1 MIPRLHLSRPSDV
14 GARLLVWAAL
24 LASSCSGPEPDVVLY
39 CALDQIHSE
48 PIIRDFEQRTGLR
61 VKAQY
66 DVEAHKTVG
75 LVRRIR
81 EEAGFTRCDGFWNN
95 EIAHTVQL
103 AADGLLASYDS
114 PSAADIPEEFRD
126 PERRWTGFAAR
137 ARVFILNTDRV
148 SPDEVKGMWDLV
160 EPAWRDKVGMARPL
174 TGTTLT
180 HMTAL
185 HITLGE
191 EEAASY
197 LEAISEGGV
206 NLTGGNMMLAKLVG
220 SGELAWGWTDTD
232 DFNVARL
239 KGYPVAVVYPDQEG
253 EDAIGTLVIPN
264 TVAIMKNAPHLEA
277 AKTLIDWVLSEETE
291 AALAAAS
298 SGQIPVRAHVPRPAS
313 VRGLDEM
320 RVMQVSYVAIGLQIA
335 KRTEHFKELFLR

>member
-232 DFNVARL
+232 DYNVRL
-239 KGYPVAVVYPDQEG
+239 NKGEPVAIVYPDDG
-253 EDAIGTLVIPN
+253 GIGTLLIPN
-264 TVAIMKNAPHLEA
+264 TVAVLADAPHPENARRLLDYILSPEVEA
-277 AKTLIDWVLSEETE
+277 R
-291 AALAAAS
+291 LAASDSA
-298 SGQIPVRAHVPRPAS
+298 QIPVRASVKGPKN
-313 VRGLDEM
+313 VRGRDGFSVMKVDYAEVGRQLEQRSEQFRRMFLD
-320 RVMQVSYVAIGLQIA
+320 
-335 KRTEHFKELFLR
+335 